1 MLSPVPKFSHTDL
14 ALSLFF
20 VCSPFGVVGGCAC
33 LDFCFLLFL
42 VMHSRCLT
50 SLLLS
55 DTNGWCPFCERVWIA
70 IRAKG
75 IPYQETLVSLQ
86 QKPDWYVIRHTERLT
101 NHLPVGLAH
110 VESLTTTR

>member
-1 MLSPVPKFSHTDL
+1 
-14 ALSLFF
+14 
-20 VCSPFGVVGGCAC
+20 
-33 LDFCFLLFL
+33 
-42 VMHSRCLT
+42 MHSRCLT